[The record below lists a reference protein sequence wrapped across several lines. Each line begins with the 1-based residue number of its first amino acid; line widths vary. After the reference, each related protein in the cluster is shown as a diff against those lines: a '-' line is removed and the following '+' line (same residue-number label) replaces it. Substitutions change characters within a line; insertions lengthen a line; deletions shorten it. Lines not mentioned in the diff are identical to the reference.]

1 MFMTIESAFEWTT
14 YHARQWFGN
23 TKGMAAV
30 EFALVFPVMVTLY
43 FGAVEIGQV
52 LTLNRKLTN
61 IASATADLVTQ
72 ETEID
77 DGQIADIFVAASS
90 MIVPY
95 QSGPTQIVVT
105 SIIADPGDGSTTV
118 AWSDSHNGTAKSEGA
133 AITVPNGLLSPG
145 ESLIM
150 TEVSYTYDSILNHF
164 VQNGTVLTD
173 TFYLRPRR
181 TNEITRN

>member
-1 MFMTIESAFEWTT
+1 MFMTLESAFESAT

-72 ETEID
+72 ETEITD
-77 DGQIADIFVAASS
+77 DQIADIFVAASS

-95 QSGPTQIVVT
+95 PSGPTQIVVT
-105 SIIADPGDGSTTV
+105 SIAADDDGSTTV
-118 AWSDSHNGTAKSEGA
+118 KWSDAHNGSAKSEGA
-133 AITVPNGLLSPG
+133 AIEVPNGLLSPG

-181 TNEITRN
+181 TNEIERN